1 MIFDLGLVSIYAG
14 ILCLDRRA
22 VGQSM
27 VSQPIV
33 ALPLLGLVFGE
44 VELCLMIGAILQLF
58 WMSANLYG
66 ANVPQNDTLATVT
79 AVGALLIARKTAIDV
94 HASMWVVAVM
104 VTMPSAYIGRW
115 LQGVLDGYNSS
126 FSAAAVARTA
136 GTKPIGLLR
145 YIVGSILIVF
155 IAYTLVA
162 MLMTCLC
169 FAVLYHL
176 GGHFSADLTSAADLI
191 AWFVLPALALSVS
204 LSMIRRRLHL
214 ALSVLSFAILGVVF
228 QSMGL
233 IL

>member
-1 MIFDLGLVSIYAG
+1 MFFDLGLVSICAG
-14 ILCLDRRA
+14 VLCLDRRA
-22 VGQSM
+22 IGQSM

-33 ALPLLGLVFGE
+33 ALPILGLLFGE
-44 VELCLMIGAILQLF
+44 VQLCLMIGAILQLF

-66 ANVPQNDTLATVT
+66 ANVPRNDTLATVT
-79 AVGALLIARKTAIDV
+79 AVGALLIARKTALDV

-115 LQGVLDGYNSS
+115 LQGVLDRYNST
-126 FSAAAVARTA
+126 FSAAAVKRAESME
-136 GTKPIGLLR
+136 PVGLLR
-145 YIVGSILIVF
+145 YIIGSVLMVF
-155 IAYTLVA
+155 IAYTLLA
-162 MLMTCLC
+162 MLVTGLC
-169 FAVLYHL
+169 FGVLYYL
-176 GGHFSADLTSAADLI
+176 EDRFSTDLTSAADLI

-214 ALSVLSFAILGVVF
+214 ALSVLSFAILGLVF